1 MGFFNKKKNIIAE
14 EAAVAAEKAKKQ
26 KEDTIKRALQ
36 EIGSY
41 SIEQKNKLQAEE
53 KDTIAGIDTIKD
65 SFSLVEEKYDA
76 ITASVGSFQD
86 QFKSLA
92 EITTAFDSIA
102 AELVDTA
109 DNTYAG
115 MEAVDESSAGVS
127 TTIDEVQAVFSQF
140 QSSFDEIR
148 DKVEQISGFA
158 SQTNLLAL
166 NASIEAARAGEAGRG
181 FAIVADSVND
191 LAKEIQ
197 SVVTSIRESMAQ
209 LDANNNRL
217 VDSIENTKT
226 AIEASHD
233 RIVETQGTIAGIK
246 TVADN
251 VTSQSQHMTSVYDSC
266 QMSISSISANID
278 DSVQYFAKVDE
289 DIDDIKVQITKKG
302 FMFEDMN
309 NVLEQID
316 SITKM

>member
-14 EAAVAAEKAKKQ
+14 EAAAAAEKAKKQ

-92 EITTAFDSIA
+92 EITTTFDSIA

>member
-14 EAAVAAEKAKKQ
+14 EAAAAAEKAKKQ

-36 EIGSY
+36 EIGRY
-41 SIEQKNKLQAEE
+41 SIEQKNRLQAEE

-76 ITASVGSFQD
+76 ITSSVGSFQD

>member
-14 EAAVAAEKAKKQ
+14 EAAAAAEKAKKQ
-26 KEDTIKRALQ
+26 KEDTLKRALQ
-36 EIGSY
+36 EIGRY

-76 ITASVGSFQD
+76 ITSSVGSFQD

-246 TVADN
+246 TIADN

>member
-14 EAAVAAEKAKKQ
+14 EAAAAAEKAKKQ

-36 EIGSY
+36 VIGRY

>member
-14 EAAVAAEKAKKQ
+14 EAAAAAEKAKKQ

>member
-14 EAAVAAEKAKKQ
+14 EAAAAAEKAKKQ

-36 EIGSY
+36 EIGRY

-76 ITASVGSFQD
+76 ITSSVGSFQD

-251 VTSQSQHMTSVYDSC
+251 VTFQSQYMTSVYDSC

>member
-36 EIGSY
+36 EIGRY

-148 DKVEQISGFA
+148 DKVEQISSFA

>member
-36 EIGSY
+36 VIGRY

>member
-14 EAAVAAEKAKKQ
+14 EAAAAAEKAKKQ

-92 EITTAFDSIA
+92 EITTTFDSIA

-115 MEAVDESSAGVS
+115 MEAVDESSTGVS

>member
-36 EIGSY
+36 EIGRY

-102 AELVDTA
+102 AELVETA

>member
-36 EIGSY
+36 EIGRY

>member
-14 EAAVAAEKAKKQ
+14 EAAAAAEKAKKQ

-36 EIGSY
+36 EIGRY

>member
-14 EAAVAAEKAKKQ
+14 EAAAAAEKAKKQ

-36 EIGSY
+36 EIGRY

-76 ITASVGSFQD
+76 ITSSVGSFQD

-316 SITKM
+316 AITKM